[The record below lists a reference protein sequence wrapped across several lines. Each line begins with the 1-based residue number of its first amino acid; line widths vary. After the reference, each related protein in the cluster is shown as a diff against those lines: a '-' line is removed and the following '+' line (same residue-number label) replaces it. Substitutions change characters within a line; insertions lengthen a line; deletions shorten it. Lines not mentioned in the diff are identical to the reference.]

1 MTRLAEVSAVEL
13 KRCPRCEESLPV
25 IEFGVCRARKDGLNL
40 YCKRCIRQKIA
51 HSRQALREYK
61 NARIRHG
68 ATVVPERSRVSIDA
82 KAGFS
87 PRRIARML
95 RKLSPADR
103 VREAIRC
110 GAETQTEIAQVTRL
124 PKDEVC
130 DALANL
136 LLWTR
141 EIRTQVINHTRRYFV
156 NEASEELTRAR
167 QAVEAKRKRGFD
179 PSFSSVGVL
188 MPGRKPSA
196 KGKKRSA
203 KPNAGSKAKT
213 G

>member
-1 MTRLAEVSAVEL
+1 MTRLAEESVVEL
-13 KRCPRCEESLPV
+13 KRCPRCEESLPLS
-25 IEFGVCRARKDGLNL
+25 EFGVCRARKDGLNL

-51 HSRQALREYK
+51 QSRQALREYK
-61 NARIRHG
+61 NARIKHG
-68 ATVVPERSRVSIDA
+68 STVVPERSRLAIDV
-82 KAGFS
+82 KSGFS

-110 GAETQTEIAQVTRL
+110 GARTQKDIAQVTKL

-130 DALANL
+130 DALASL

-141 EIRTQVINHTRRYFV
+141 EIRTQVISHNRMYFV
-156 NEASEELTRAR
+156 NEAAEESPNHGEA
-167 QAVEAKRKRGFD
+167 QASRSRGLN

-196 KGKKRSA
+196 KGKKRAGKPQTSA
-203 KPNAGSKAKT
+203 KAKSA
-213 G
+213 

>member
-1 MTRLAEVSAVEL
+1 
-13 KRCPRCEESLPV
+13 
-25 IEFGVCRARKDGLNL
+25 
-40 YCKRCIRQKIA
+40 
-51 HSRQALREYK
+51 
-61 NARIRHG
+61 
-68 ATVVPERSRVSIDA
+68 
-82 KAGFS
+82 
-87 PRRIARML
+87 ML

-110 GAETQTEIAQVTRL
+110 GAHTQKEIAAVTKL

-141 EIRTQVINHTRRYFV
+141 EIRTQIVRHQRMYFV
-156 NEASEELTRAR
+156 NEALEELTKVQSEAR
-167 QAVEAKRKRGFD
+167 RKRSLD

-196 KGKKRSA
+196 KGKKRPA
-203 KPNAGSKAKT
+203 KAGAKGKAAT